1 MEYLMVPAKT
11 EELDRVYDFVE
22 GQLESFDCP
31 MRTLFQLRL
40 AIEEIFI
47 NIASYAY
54 APKEGEAE
62 VCCTVLENPLRVEL
76 QFLDGGTPFDPLA
89 REEADT
95 SPEGL
100 MNREG
105 GPGYPPGE
113 EDHGRGGIRLRGRKE
128 RTDHTEKPVSTAD
141 NAPI

>member
-1 MEYLMVPAKT
+1 MEYLIVPAKT

-62 VCCTVLENPLRVEL
+62 VRCTVLENPLRVEL

-105 GPGYPPGE
+105 GLGILLVKKTMDEVEYAY
-113 EDHGRGGIRLRGRKE
+113 EDGRNVLTIRKNL
-128 RTDHTEKPVSTAD
+128 
-141 NAPI
+141 

>member
-1 MEYLMVPAKT
+1 MEYLIVPAKT

-62 VCCTVLENPLRVEL
+62 VRCTVLENPLRVEL

-100 MNREG
+100 MSREG
-105 GPGYPPGE
+105 GL
-113 EDHGRGGIRLRGRKE
+113 GILLVKDTMDDVQYAYENGKNIL
-128 RTDHTEKPVSTAD
+128 TILKKL
-141 NAPI
+141 

>member
-1 MEYLMVPAKT
+1 MEYLIVPAKT

-31 MRTLFQLRL
+31 MRTLFQRRL

-62 VCCTVLENPLRVEL
+62 VRCTVLENPLRVEL

-105 GPGYPPGE
+105 GLGILLVKKTMDEVEYAY
-113 EDHGRGGIRLRGRKE
+113 EDGRNVLTIRKNL
-128 RTDHTEKPVSTAD
+128 
-141 NAPI
+141 